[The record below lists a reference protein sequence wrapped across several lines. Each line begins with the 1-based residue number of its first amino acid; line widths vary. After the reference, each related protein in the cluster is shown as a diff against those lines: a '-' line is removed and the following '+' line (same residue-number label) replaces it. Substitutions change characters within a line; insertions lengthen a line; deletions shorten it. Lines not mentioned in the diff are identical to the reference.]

1 MAARIHRDNC
11 RNLSIRMT
19 GTCGI
24 KIGAC
29 RHLQWRGV
37 QFLSCHTALEEQ
49 VGILAGRNELWQSR
63 EEVMEDMLA
72 PYRTWNPSNRRDG
85 AALALLQAQGHYT
98 YVSGQR
104 LHSMACHQALAL
116 FFVHGMQARGRSQ
129 NIAPLNSSGSLYI
142 DGKRELESCS
152 ASRVGTSPQAAAV
165 RLNDRSTDRKSHTCA
180 VGFRGEKCIKDLVGL
195 VRR

>member
-72 PYRTWNPSNRRDG
+72 HTEPVILLIAGMG

-104 LHSMACHQALAL
+104 SHCMACHQALAL
-116 FFVHGMQARGRSQ
+116 FFVHGMQARGR
-129 NIAPLNSSGSLYI
+129 
-142 DGKRELESCS
+142 
-152 ASRVGTSPQAAAV
+152 
-165 RLNDRSTDRKSHTCA
+165 
-180 VGFRGEKCIKDLVGL
+180 
-195 VRR
+195 